1 MHETA
6 INSEQALAIGEAIE
20 VFGRVENA
28 RGAATVGRHPALG
41 SCIMM
46 QLPDRTGVLLSEFAL
61 PSPSDR
67 SRHARSRD
75 ARSAPIGSI

>member
-1 MHETA
+1 MHETV
-6 INSEQALAIGEAIE
+6 INSDQALAIGEAIE

-61 PSPSDR
+61 ASASEQ
-67 SRHARSRD
+67 SRRARARD
-75 ARSAPIGSI
+75 ARPAPLDA

>member
-6 INSEQALAIGEAIE
+6 INGEQALAIGEAIE

-28 RGAATVGRHPALG
+28 RGAATVGKHPALG

-61 PSPSDR
+61 PSASDR
-67 SRHARSRD
+67 LARARARD
-75 ARSAPIGSI
+75 A